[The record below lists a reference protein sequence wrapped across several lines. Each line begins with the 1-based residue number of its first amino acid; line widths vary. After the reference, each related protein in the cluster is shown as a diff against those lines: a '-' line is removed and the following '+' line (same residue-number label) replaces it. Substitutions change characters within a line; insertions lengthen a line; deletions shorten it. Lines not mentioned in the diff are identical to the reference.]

1 MGKIKK
7 ANLRKRIETQGLK
20 RKFQIIC
27 DRGIIKEWGNEYAP
41 EVTVYI
47 QSPEWYGGRID
58 CISDQEAPYW
68 LYKEI
73 KSVCPNASEIM
84 ESMFVM
90 PADEFRKLT
99 KMYPDFV
106 LWFRS
111 GKKLTPDEIEEYI
124 NLFKK

>member
-7 ANLRKRIETQGLK
+7 AFRKKIETQGLK

-27 DRGIIKEWGNEYAP
+27 DRGYIKEWGNEYAP

-47 QSPEWYGGRID
+47 QSPKWYGGRID

-84 ESMFVM
+84 ESTFTM

-111 GKKLTPDEIEEYI
+111 GKKLTPAEIEEYI